1 MINKERSISLYWKL
15 NPSVFQVINLEA
27 MGEYTRKLGSA
38 VNVVNTL
45 CSLTEEMK
53 VLLPIVLG
61 VSPDNTSVNWQAKV
75 SNYWHNFALDVLPTG
90 LTFDIGFRF
99 NLHDTNDVKRIK
111 AIEGAL
117 KKAGVK
123 DTDSESVKEKALVD
137 YLFGTDKSGN
147 RNVSE
152 EELYQYGTPIN
163 IPNYL
168 SWRYCLLTSQ
178 VANNPEDVNKS
189 NKIRFYLHNQ
199 EDAKKAKKEANLKS
213 TSAIKIYA
221 TMLGK
226 DDSLKLMEAI
236 CVSKKLTTW
245 LEFNNTDWKE
255 DDTQATVL
263 QYATDKPIEFLATV
277 ADKNLLVRGT
287 IQSYIYEGLLVE
299 IPSSSIITDA
309 SDPSIVLG
317 DNMNDAI
324 AYFSNETNKA
334 YLSQLKAKFKS
345 LKQ

>member
-1 MINKERSISLYWKL
+1 
-15 NPSVFQVINLEA
+15 
-27 MGEYTRKLGSA
+27 
-38 VNVVNTL
+38 
-45 CSLTEEMK
+45 
-53 VLLPIVLG
+53 
-61 VSPDNTSVNWQAKV
+61 
-75 SNYWHNFALDVLPTG
+75 
-90 LTFDIGFRF
+90 
-99 NLHDTNDVKRIK
+99 
-111 AIEGAL
+111 
-117 KKAGVK
+117 
-123 DTDSESVKEKALVD
+123 
-137 YLFGTDKSGN
+137 
-147 RNVSE
+147 
-152 EELYQYGTPIN
+152 
-163 IPNYL
+163 
-168 SWRYCLLTSQ
+168 LTSQ

-213 TSAIKIYA
+213 TSAIKTYA

-245 LEFNNTDWKE
+245 LEFNNADWKE

-309 SDPSIVLG
+309 TDPSIVLG
-317 DNMNDAI
+317 DNMDDAI
-324 AYFSNETNKA
+324 AYFSNDTNKA
-334 YLSQLKAKFKS
+334 YLSALKAKFKS
-345 LKQ
+345 LKR